1 MDVKQLKLSSPN
13 GKFVTPSTQQLRSLV
28 LDYLCHSCYTGT
40 ARAFAQDSTVRH
52 LDADGD
58 EMVAR
63 REDERDSTGVTE
75 EDLKQVEIRREIQT
89 SILSGSVDTARSL
102 LQKHFPDV
110 LSPPPLW
117 SNAPI
122 KPRSSPDTIQ
132 SILPFSVDPMQL
144 DLNLRI
150 LAFLETSRT
159 IPLEYPPR
167 HPSQP
172 STDITMDDASSPSR
186 PSTPATSNIREPLH
200 NADSDEHLSQLFQL
214 ARELYECAENLNDP
228 ADRVSYQKELSVI
241 TSVMA
246 YKDPEH
252 SHLAKYY
259 TQARREQVAE
269 QINSAILHK
278 NGGSPISSLEL
289 YVRYT
294 TTMLN
299 TLNDLHVKVPSTS
312 SLPSGLRLARHHSG
326 ISSVA
331 PTAKVAGVDKD
342 VSEVYSP

>member
-1 MDVKQLKLSSPN
+1 
-13 GKFVTPSTQQLRSLV
+13 
-28 LDYLCHSCYTGT
+28 
-40 ARAFAQDSTVRH
+40 
-52 LDADGD
+52 
-58 EMVAR
+58 
-63 REDERDSTGVTE
+63 
-75 EDLKQVEIRREIQT
+75 
-89 SILSGSVDTARSL
+89 
-102 LQKHFPDV
+102 
-110 LSPPPLW
+110 
-117 SNAPI
+117 
-122 KPRSSPDTIQ
+122 
-132 SILPFSVDPMQL
+132 MQL

-159 IPLEYPPR
+159 VPLEYPPR

-186 PSTPATSNIREPLH
+186 PSTPATSSIREPLP
-200 NADSDEHLSQLFQL
+200 NVDSDEHLSQLFQL
-214 ARELYECAENLNDP
+214 ARELYECAENLSDP

-269 QINSAILHK
+269 QINSAILRRASLPTLMLVFSSVKLIYSAVLDK

-294 TTMLN
+294 TAMLN

-312 SLPSGLRLARHHSG
+312 NIPSGLRLARHHNG

>member
-1 MDVKQLKLSSPN
+1 
-13 GKFVTPSTQQLRSLV
+13 
-28 LDYLCHSCYTGT
+28 
-40 ARAFAQDSTVRH
+40 
-52 LDADGD
+52 
-58 EMVAR
+58 
-63 REDERDSTGVTE
+63 
-75 EDLKQVEIRREIQT
+75 
-89 SILSGSVDTARSL
+89 
-102 LQKHFPDV
+102 
-110 LSPPPLW
+110 
-117 SNAPI
+117 
-122 KPRSSPDTIQ
+122 
-132 SILPFSVDPMQL
+132 MQL

-259 TQARREQVAE
+259 SQSRREQVAE
-269 QINSAILHK
+269 QINSAILRTDPLSHSDACVQFRETYTLC
-278 NGGSPISSLEL
+278 GSRQKWRFAYIVSGAIC
-289 YVRYT
+289 
-294 TTMLN
+294 
-299 TLNDLHVKVPSTS
+299 TLHDNHVEHSKRPS
-312 SLPSGLRLARHHSG
+312 RQ
-326 ISSVA
+326 SSVDEQY
-331 PTAKVAGVDKD
+331 TLWSSIG
-342 VSEVYSP
+342 SSS

>member
-1 MDVKQLKLSSPN
+1 
-13 GKFVTPSTQQLRSLV
+13 
-28 LDYLCHSCYTGT
+28 
-40 ARAFAQDSTVRH
+40 
-52 LDADGD
+52 
-58 EMVAR
+58 
-63 REDERDSTGVTE
+63 
-75 EDLKQVEIRREIQT
+75 
-89 SILSGSVDTARSL
+89 
-102 LQKHFPDV
+102 
-110 LSPPPLW
+110 
-117 SNAPI
+117 
-122 KPRSSPDTIQ
+122 
-132 SILPFSVDPMQL
+132 MQL

-150 LAFLETSRT
+150 LAFLEASRT

-186 PSTPATSNIREPLH
+186 PSTPATSNIREPLP

-259 TQARREQVAE
+259 SQSRREQVAE
-269 QINSAILHK
+269 QINSAILRTFPLPHPLILVFSSVK
-278 NGGSPISSLEL
+278 LIYSAVLDKSGDSPISSLEL

-294 TTMLN
+294 TAMLN

-312 SLPSGLRLARHHSG
+312 SIPSGLRLARRHSG